1 MSKNRLIFVGL
12 SVLVIA
18 FAWFAPASSL
28 ASSLA
33 TAVPIP
39 AELNAWIAGLIFAAV
54 TAGFAFLF
62 SYIGLDLREFAT
74 PISGAL
80 SLFLLGTLQG
90 WVNLIPAQ
98 YDAFVTILFNV
109 LVVIL
114 SGVGTLFVAN
124 KLAGKGNQLI

>member
-1 MSKNRLIFVGL
+1 MSKNRIIFVGL
-12 SVLVIA
+12 SVLVLA
-18 FAWFAPASSL
+18 FAFFAP

-39 AELNAWIAGLIFAAV
+39 AELNAWVAGLIFAAV

-74 PISGAL
+74 PFAGAL
-80 SLFLLGTLQG
+80 SLFVLATLQG
-90 WVNLIPAQ
+90 WVDLIPAQ
-98 YDAFVTILFNV
+98 YDAFVTVLFNV

-114 SGVGTLFVAN
+114 SGVGTLSFAN
-124 KLAGKGNQLI
+124 TLVGRKGQLL

>member
-1 MSKNRLIFVGL
+1 MSKNRIIFVSL
-12 SVLVIA
+12 SVLVLA
-18 FAWFAPASSL
+18 FAFFAP

-39 AELNAWIAGLIFAAV
+39 AELNAWVAGLIFAAV

-74 PISGAL
+74 PFAGAL
-80 SLFLLGTLQG
+80 SLFVLATLQG
-90 WVNLIPAQ
+90 WVDLIPAQ
-98 YDAFVTILFNV
+98 YDAFVTVLFNV

-114 SGVGTLFVAN
+114 SGVGTLSFAN
-124 KLAGKGNQLI
+124 TLVGRKGQLL

>member
-1 MSKNRLIFVGL
+1 MSKNRLVFIGL
-12 SVLVIA
+12 SVLLIA
-18 FAWFAPASSL
+18 FAWFAP

-39 AELNAWIAGLIFAAV
+39 AELNAWVAGLIFAAV

-62 SYIGLDLREFAT
+62 SYLGLDLREFAT

-80 SLFLLGTLQG
+80 SLFVLGTLQG

-98 YDAFVTILFNV
+98 YEAFVTILFNV

-124 KLAGKGNQLI
+124 KLAGKGNTLI

>member
-1 MSKNRLIFVGL
+1 MKKNRIVFVGL
-12 SVLVIA
+12 SILVIA
-18 FAWFAPASSL
+18 FAWFAPAST
-28 ASSLA
+28 LA

-39 AELNAWIAGLIFAAV
+39 AELNAWVAGLIFAAV

-62 SYIGLDLREFAT
+62 GYIGLDLREFAT
-74 PISGAL
+74 PFAGAL
-80 SLFLLGTLQG
+80 SLFVLGTLQG

-98 YDAFVTILFNV
+98 YDAFVSVFFNV

-124 KLAGKGNQLI
+124 KLAGRGDQLL

>member
-1 MSKNRLIFVGL
+1 MSKNRIVFVGL
-12 SVLVIA
+12 SVLLVA
-18 FAWFAPASSL
+18 FAVLAPVST
-28 ASSLA
+28 LA

-39 AELNAWIAGLIFAAV
+39 AELNAWVAGLIFAAV

-62 SYIGLDLREFAT
+62 GYIELDLREFAT
-74 PISGAL
+74 PFAGAL
-80 SLFLLGTLQG
+80 SLFILGTLQG

-98 YDAFVTILFNV
+98 YDAFVSVFFNV

-124 KLAGKGNQLI
+124 KLAGRGGQLL